1 LEAIMILFRTMLIV
15 LCAVLAVY
23 TAIVIA
29 NHGMGLF
36 AVFFADIGVM
46 AWPGQFNL
54 DFSMMLLLSATWV
67 AWRHQFS
74 LGGLALALVAA
85 FGGALFLTL
94 YLLVISFQT
103 QGNVKAMLLGPAR
116 AA

>member
-1 LEAIMILFRTMLIV
+1 MNMFRIMLVV
-15 LCAVLAVY
+15 LCAALMVY

-29 NHGMGLF
+29 NHGTGLF
-36 AVFFADIGVM
+36 GVFFGDIAVM

-54 DFSMMLLLSATWV
+54 DFSMLLLLMATWV

-74 LGGLALALVAA
+74 PGGFVLALIAGLC
-85 FGGALFLTL
+85 GALFLTL

-103 QGNVKAMLLGPAR
+103 QGDVKAMLLGASR
-116 AA
+116 VS